1 MGVLTKRFDIVTG
14 RTGDIV
20 DLTHQVDEIVKSSNI
35 KQGIV
40 HVFAPHATAVFA
52 LTELESNLEL
62 DIGNLLDRIVPVS
75 SKWNHPGNAHSHM
88 RSMLIPPD
96 RTLPVRDGRLVTGTW
111 QSLFFIEVGLS
122 GRRVNI
128 EVTVIGE

>member
-1 MGVLTKRFDIVTG
+1 
-14 RTGDIV
+14 
-20 DLTHQVDEIVKSSNI
+20 
-35 KQGIV
+35 
-40 HVFAPHATAVFA
+40 
-52 LTELESNLEL
+52 
-62 DIGNLLDRIVPVS
+62 
-75 SKWNHPGNAHSHM
+75 
-88 RSMLIPPD
+88 MLIPPD